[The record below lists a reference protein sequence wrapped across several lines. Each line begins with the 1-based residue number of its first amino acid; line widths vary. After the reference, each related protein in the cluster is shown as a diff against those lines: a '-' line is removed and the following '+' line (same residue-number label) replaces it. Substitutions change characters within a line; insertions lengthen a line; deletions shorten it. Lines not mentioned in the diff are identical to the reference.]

1 MAILMNEPFWV
12 ILVIS
17 FSMAMAVTDDAAGD
31 VDIAP
36 GGVGDDRP

>member
-1 MAILMNEPFWV
+1 M

-31 VDIAP
+31 VGIAP
-36 GGVGDDRP
+36 GGVGVERTRE